1 MSVRKYH
8 PVLVVLHWLLAIMIG
23 LQLGFGYFTIGKMAN
38 SDPAKLQPLSIH
50 MGIGTAIIVLMLIRL
65 AVRYFTT
72 HPEPSAS
79 QTQGIGRLRTPVHR
93 LFYVVILV
101 TAISGW
107 FTGFLIA
114 HLYETPGNI
123 LPADFA
129 QYPTRVIHVWMALVL
144 FLVIVLHIGAA
155 IKELFT
161 GDVNVIGRMG
171 FGSRKD

>member
-8 PVLVVLHWLLAIMIG
+8 PVLVVLHWLLALMIG

-50 MGIGTAIIVLMLIRL
+50 MGIGTAIIVLMFIRL
-65 AVRYFTT
+65 ATRYFTS
-72 HPEPSAS
+72 HPQPSES
-79 QTQGIGRLRTPVHR
+79 QTKGIGRLRTPVHR
-93 LFYVVILV
+93 LMYLVIFV

-107 FTGFLIA
+107 LTGYLIA
-114 HLYETPGNI
+114 HLYETPGNT

-129 QYPTRVIHVWMALVL
+129 QYPTRVVHVWMALVL
-144 FLVIVLHIGAA
+144 FLVIVLHIAAA
-155 IKELFT
+155 IRELIS

-171 FGSRKD
+171 FGSRKT